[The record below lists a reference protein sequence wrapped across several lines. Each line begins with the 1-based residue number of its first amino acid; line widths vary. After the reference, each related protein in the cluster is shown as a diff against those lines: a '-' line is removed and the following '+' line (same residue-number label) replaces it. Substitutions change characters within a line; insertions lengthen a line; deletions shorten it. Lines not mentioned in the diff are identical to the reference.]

1 MTLFLMCL
9 LGLSPWGGIHVFVGK
24 FHLFIKISKITKVL
38 FLLLLFCFSFLG
50 KIFYYFFF
58 SSFF

>member
-24 FHLFIKISKITKVL
+24 FHLFTKITKVL
-38 FLLLLFCFSFLG
+38 FLLLLFCFSFFG